1 MNGKGD
7 ILWIYLQDPRGDR
20 PGISAD
26 WGEQE
31 LNTADPR
38 AEGVGGIVIR
48 IVGDTAFGWGST
60 GGEGGDEGIANLH
73 ILQQR
78 SGLVSPPWKT
88 RMMVYILYL
97 YVTIHFVRH
106 Q

>member
-38 AEGVGGIVIR
+38 AEGVGGIVIG

-60 GGEGGDEGIANLH
+60 GGEGGDEGIANLC
-73 ILQQR
+73 IFYNNAAA
-78 SGLVSPPWKT
+78 SSPLRGK
-88 RMMVYILYL
+88 
-97 YVTIHFVRH
+97 
-106 Q
+106 QE